1 MWIVAPLSRR
11 TSSSRRACEQRHRTA
26 ESDHGELQQGGTGQ
40 QDEAELDGADA
51 LRAGLQRVVHGV
63 RAVVA
68 VRPTSPQQQ
77 AFGPAGT
84 LVSVAVARFVAMAV
98 AVVVVVTVI
107 GAGHRGLPDPRG
119 RAAVSTAA
127 RCAPW

>member
-1 MWIVAPLSRR
+1 
-11 TSSSRRACEQRHRTA
+11 
-26 ESDHGELQQGGTGQ
+26 
-40 QDEAELDGADA
+40 
-51 LRAGLQRVVHGV
+51 
-63 RAVVA
+63 VA

-84 LVSVAVARFVAMAV
+84 LVSVAVARFVAVAV
-98 AVVVVVTVI
+98 AVAVVVVVVVTVI

-119 RAAVSTAA
+119 PAAVSTAA